1 MLEEKDKYNNI
12 IGIYNSYCPNLPRVQ
27 KLTSKRKT
35 AINKL
40 LKELTE
46 KQFIDVCIIA
56 NTSDFLIGDNDRNWK
71 ADFDFIIRPDKAV
84 SILEGKYNNKK
95 RDKIDGFVDLWKE
108 AKEKDEQDRNG
119 ANNNSFSW

>member
-1 MLEEKDKYNNI
+1 M
-12 IGIYNSYCPNLPRVQ
+12 Q

-40 LKELTE
+40 LKEITIQ
-46 KQFIDVCIIA
+46 QFTDVCVIA
-56 NTSDFLIGDNDRNWK
+56 NNSNFLTGDNDRNWK
-71 ADFDFIIRPDKAV
+71 ADFDFMIRPDKAV

-95 RDKIDGFVDLWKE
+95 KDKMDGFRDLWRE